1 MDKLYEMLLNMNIE
15 IEVIYQILI
24 SRDLVTEEIVEI
36 VRQKVKELPEY
47 KETIEKFKGLENNV
61 TDAADFG

>member
-47 KETIEKFKGLENNV
+47 KETIEKFKKLENNV

>member
-1 MDKLYEMLLNMNIE
+1 MDNLYEMLLNMNVEIE
-15 IEVIYQILI
+15 IIYQILI
-24 SRDLVTEEIVEI
+24 SRGLVTEEIVEI

-47 KETIEKFKGLENNV
+47 KETIEKFKKLENNV